1 MGHSK
6 GYRYYPPEGT
16 EPTTIHDI
24 FGASIVVHFPIGDK
38 ESPRRLENAIRQ
50 AQLGGGRPSRKR
62 VNREGVKVN
71 A

>member
-16 EPTTIHDI
+16 EPTIIYDI
-24 FGASIVVHFPIGDK
+24 YGDSIVCYFPAGDK
-38 ESPRRLENAIRQ
+38 ESPKRLEAAIRQ